1 MIRESIVIGQHHK
14 PLREIGYKWSEGSNT
29 YGVKERI
36 KEFSGRLIVGNR
48 EATVEMGIRFSFT
61 ELVVRTW
68 ESTLATRVL

>member
-1 MIRESIVIGQHHK
+1 M
-14 PLREIGYKWSEGSNT
+14 REIGYKWSEGSNT

-68 ESTLATRVL
+68 ESTILGNTRVVKQRYTVAT